1 MDEMGPKKFSDTNK
15 GKFRDFMTS
24 LERHMHVFDVP
35 ERNCTFIYLLIYKVL
50 ADHCYIWYTRV
61 VEALEEEFDNNE
73 TQELDALKF
82 MGINQKGSENVTQ
95 YLMRLLSPFGQE
107 IPAVMQQLVK
117 AKLTLSCMNW
127 QERPVILN
135 KS

>member
-1 MDEMGPKKFSDTNK
+1 M
-15 GKFRDFMTS
+15 
-24 LERHMHVFDVP
+24 
-35 ERNCTFIYLLIYKVL
+35 
-50 ADHCYIWYTRV
+50 ADHRYIRYTRV
-61 VEALEEEFDNNE
+61 VEVLRDEFDNNE

-82 MGINQKGSENVTQ
+82 MGINQKRSENVTQ
-95 YLMRLLSPFGQE
+95 YLMRLLSHFGQE

-117 AKLTLSCMNW
+117 AKLTLSCTNW